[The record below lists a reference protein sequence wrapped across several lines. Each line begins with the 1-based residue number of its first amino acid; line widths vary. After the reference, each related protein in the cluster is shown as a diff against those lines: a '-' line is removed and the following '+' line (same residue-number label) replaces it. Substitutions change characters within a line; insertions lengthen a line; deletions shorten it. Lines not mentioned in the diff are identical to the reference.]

1 MFHVSN
7 VKCFMYQML
16 SVSCNSERYG
26 RKWDCGKC
34 SNIQKGKAQ
43 KNEEKCQVVIRIEEN
58 EQEQK

>member
-1 MFHVSN
+1 
-7 VKCFMYQML
+7 MYQML